1 MALFLSLKVLAE
13 SPRSLSPLVGIG
25 VPFEWIYDFPN
36 IAVALLFGIAGACL
50 LAGVPFFREKV
61 LHIRVPSAHSE
72 ATDKALAVVI
82 SFTGLVLAFSLVQA
96 NGNLRNL
103 ETQVA
108 TEAHNID
115 QIDRLILRYGDPAI
129 SALRGPLRDY
139 ANSIVRDD
147 WPELRKGRP
156 SEQTTAL
163 FGPISRSILAI
174 EPPPGRQS
182 LIYAEMLKKVDEV
195 AADRKARVVAATKL
209 ELPSVFWETIVGLL
223 VILLLLATFS
233 ETTFGRAVALGCQGF
248 GIALL
253 VALIFI
259 FDEPFK
265 VGWGRELQPLHKPD
279 CTFRNPNTIGSV
291 TGKYWRFQS
300 RFFAQL
306 FWGLTALIR
315 GMFENQSGYATLK
328 VDSERDR

>member
-1 MALFLSLKVLAE
+1 
-13 SPRSLSPLVGIG
+13 
-25 VPFEWIYDFPN
+25 
-36 IAVALLFGIAGACL
+36 
-50 LAGVPFFREKV
+50 
-61 LHIRVPSAHSE
+61 
-72 ATDKALAVVI
+72 LAVVI

-103 ETQVA
+103 ETPVA

-115 QIDRLILRYGDPAI
+115 QMDRLILRYGDPAI

-195 AADRKARVVAATKL
+195 AADRKARVIAATKL

-223 VILLLLATFS
+223 AILLLLATFS
-233 ETTFGRAVALGCQGF
+233 ETTSGRAVALGCQGF

-265 VGWGRELQPLHKPD
+265 GQ
-279 CTFRNPNTIGSV
+279 TSV
-291 TGKYWRFQS
+291 SPEPIVTVVTEMQARS
-300 RFFAQL
+300 
-306 FWGLTALIR
+306 
-315 GMFENQSGYATLK
+315 S
-328 VDSERDR
+328 

>member
-1 MALFLSLKVLAE
+1 MVIFAVASQDLNFLMQLFCSVAPLYSTITVPRHVLAE
-13 SPRSLSPLVGIG
+13 SPRFLSPLLGIG
-25 VPFEWIYDFPN
+25 APFEWIYDFPN

-61 LHIRVPSAHSE
+61 LRIRVPSVHSE

-115 QIDRLILRYGDPAI
+115 QMDRLILRYGDSAI

-139 ANSIVRDD
+139 ANSIVRDE

-182 LIYAEMLKKVDEV
+182 LIYAEMLKKVDEI

-209 ELPSVFWETIVGLL
+209 ELPSIFWETIVGLL

-248 GIALL
+248 GLALL

-265 VGWGRELQPLHKPD
+265 GQTSVSPEPIA
-279 CTFRNPNTIGSV
+279 TVV
-291 TGKYWRFQS
+291 TGMQARS
-300 RFFAQL
+300 
-306 FWGLTALIR
+306 
-315 GMFENQSGYATLK
+315 S
-328 VDSERDR
+328 